1 MLRITEYIKAQ
12 DKVISKY
19 VKRALKLDSQEE
31 LARCFKEL
39 FIEATLLGV
48 SSSETD
54 IEHMSKRHFSERSSR
69 RFRIELSDVKK
80 TQSITDRA
88 SKFWDEYSFKLAGDF
103 KESQLRATEKM
114 FKKRIAEGGYTQKEL
129 KELISKELKI
139 KNEVRLDMIVT
150 TEMNKCF
157 NYGRVENA
165 REHKKNG
172 GIVRALKFHAVMDLH
187 TSYTCNV
194 RNGLVLDLDDPRID
208 ENTPPLHPRCRS
220 MWIYVDKWDY
230 EEEHNNQSSKEWD
243 THYLVQSKPDETWG
257 NPFAYGGRKKA
268 LDGLKTKENSSI
280 IKLGTLRKQL
290 PLEYCDR
297 IEDIL
302 EKSPELCQK
311 VWNKYENKI
320 NINGNYKGGAH
331 FSPSKNIVNFNMKS
345 DSKNILGNDTTIF
358 HEIGHLFDCN
368 SKEYLLEKNHNIFR
382 ASNLFDFNE
391 TLKKEAKEQ
400 VNKIW
405 RELKKEDKSI
415 KKIEAYSKLTKEIRE
430 IPLKARGDISDIF
443 EGTIGINGGV
453 GHGKSYWERVNVS
466 TEAFA
471 EMYSA
476 SVNNKESLEQIKKYF
491 PESYDIFLKILE
503 EMVK

>member
-80 TQSITDRA
+80 TKSITDRA

-103 KESQLRATEKM
+103 KESQLRAAEKI
-114 FKKRIAEGGYTQKEL
+114 FKKRIAQGGYTQKEL

-220 MWIYVDKWDY
+220 MWLYVDKWDY
-230 EEEHNNQSSKEWD
+230 EKDYNNQSSKEWD

-257 NPFAYGGRKKA
+257 NPFAYGGRKEP
-268 LDGLKTKENSSI
+268 DY
-280 IKLGTLRKQL
+280 IKFQ
-290 PLEYCDR
+290 D
-297 IEDIL
+297 
-302 EKSPELCQK
+302 
-311 VWNKYENKI
+311 
-320 NINGNYKGGAH
+320 
-331 FSPSKNIVNFNMKS
+331 
-345 DSKNILGNDTTIF
+345 
-358 HEIGHLFDCN
+358 
-368 SKEYLLEKNHNIFR
+368 
-382 ASNLFDFNE
+382 
-391 TLKKEAKEQ
+391 KKEAYDWFRNNKVT
-400 VNKIW
+400 VNKIG
-405 RELKKEDKSI
+405 EF
-415 KKIEAYSKLTKEIRE
+415 TKN
-430 IPLKARGDISDIF
+430 D
-443 EGTIGINGGV
+443 
-453 GHGKSYWERVNVS
+453 
-466 TEAFA
+466 
-471 EMYSA
+471 
-476 SVNNKESLEQIKKYF
+476 LE
-491 PESYDIFLKILE
+491 ILE
-503 EMVK
+503 ELGNIKERSIEFPHTIRIEEELFNKYGVLDVAPASYMNDTLYINSKFNLKNLEKMAGYNFKEGHWSTKNKNHIINHELGHYLHEKSDKKLYNDLIKYKFSNEELAIVSKVSNYAKENPREFVAEVYAKLLIKDYDIDMEVITLFNKFGGEMP